1 MGKPIAQERGYIV
14 YRNTFHKL
22 LGFSQPD
29 YSNPVTYRDALRIFK
44 TDSLVNACFV
54 PDGNYVRAPDNDT
67 VTRKFIKKL
76 FVSVTKDDKLLS
88 TNETE
93 DSNKNG
99 YESDSD
105 DDEINTDDAYTIV
118 YRPPNFKMRC
128 LGLICMLWLFSVVLI
143 LGIVFVGL
151 IIGRPIIK
159 AFTMLLDLTITSEQ
173 SLDIYNTIFTL
184 TEFDWRLADIS
195 SIFIG
200 IKLS

>member
-1 MGKPIAQERGYIV
+1 M
-14 YRNTFHKL
+14 
-22 LGFSQPD
+22 
-29 YSNPVTYRDALRIFK
+29 
-44 TDSLVNACFV
+44 NACFV

-118 YRPPNFKMRC
+118 YRPPKF
-128 LGLICMLWLFSVVLI
+128 
-143 LGIVFVGL
+143 
-151 IIGRPIIK
+151 
-159 AFTMLLDLTITSEQ
+159 
-173 SLDIYNTIFTL
+173 
-184 TEFDWRLADIS
+184 
-195 SIFIG
+195 
-200 IKLS
+200 